1 VTEDLCTAIVELDA
15 DAVPAIV
22 TRRLEAGEDALE
34 ILEDCRRGMIVV
46 GERFREGEYFLS
58 ELIISAELFKKAAA
72 LLDPE
77 LAKARSSEVTGKVVL
92 ATMKGDIHDLGKNIL
107 TTLLR
112 VHAFEVH
119 DLGVDVEPREVI
131 EKVREVEPD
140 FVGFSS
146 LITSSYAS
154 TKQAVEL
161 LEAEGLR
168 DGLQILLGG
177 GVTTADL
184 KEYVGADFQT
194 LDASAG
200 VAFCL
205 EQMAG
210 E

>member
-1 VTEDLCTAIVELDA
+1 VSEDLCTAIVELDA

-58 ELIISAELFKKAAA
+58 ELIISAELFKKAVA

-77 LAKARSSEVTGKVVL
+77 LAKARSSEITGKVVL

-154 TKQAVEL
+154 TKQAVEM

-194 LDASAG
+194 LDAAAG

>member
-58 ELIISAELFKKAAA
+58 ELIISAELFKKAVA

-77 LAKARSSEVTGKVVL
+77 LAKARSSEVSGKVVL

-107 TTLLR
+107 TTLLQ

-154 TKQAVEL
+154 TKQAVEM

-194 LDASAG
+194 LDAAAG